1 MSQQQREPPL
11 VLDMSDVESKKRL
24 MSKIGTMQG
33 LWEITLKPRVH
44 QRSLN
49 QNAYYWSAYV
59 HPFAGWLSE
68 QWGETIT
75 TDQAHYE
82 LRKAVLGFREKVNER
97 TGEIMELIPSSR
109 KLDRTEFSEFLDKAA
124 EFLARFCGIVVLPS
138 DLFQSKQS
146 GAKQ

>member
-1 MSQQQREPPL
+1 MSQQREPPM
-11 VLDMSDVESKKRL
+11 VLDLDDLETKRRL
-24 MSKIGTMQG
+24 MSKIGSMRG
-33 LWEITLKPRVH
+33 IYEVTLKPRTH
-44 QRSLN
+44 NRSLS
-49 QNAYYWSAYV
+49 QNRYYWSCFV
-59 HPFAGWLSE
+59 HPFAEWLSE
-68 QWGETIT
+68 QWGEPIT

-109 KLDRTEFSEFLDKAA
+109 KLDTKEFSEFLDKAA

-146 GAKQ
+146 GEKQ